1 MRANLGL
8 SRLIEM
14 SVNRDSESFD
24 SIRVF
29 QISIRFRSDFYF
41 TLYVLSDWLIG
52 KLKQKMAGK
61 EAAASCVGLFQ
72 YSNEIRPRPGSD
84 VCVFACN
91 YNSDLVSL

>member
-61 EAAASCVGLFQ
+61 EAAVLDYFSILMKYGPGLVLMF
-72 YSNEIRPRPGSD
+72 
-84 VCVFACN
+84 
-91 YNSDLVSL
+91 VSLHVTTIPIL